1 MSKNNMFNQKL
12 KQIGGE
18 NIVDGITLKSED
30 KEKILNFINANTN
43 QNYILNDNKLEKEKN
58 EQEIKNT
65 LLDEEIDC
73 AIKENRKIL
82 IALSENVENV
92 IEMYISE
99 DNTERLIL
107 IDKDFCEK
115 DNLEDIALADR
126 LTKALFITHENDG
139 IALLSSTAIKAVI
152 ATSSNVYH
160 GPDSSNYA
168 KVGSIDAG
176 EDPVYILA
184 TSMDWYHIEYV
195 VTSTGKHKTGY
206 IPKSVVSSYSGGE
219 LTEEDFYGGYCYA
232 TTELDVRTCDDF
244 SLTAPVGTL
253 FKLEGCTFLFS
264 YEFNGNNIAFI
275 EYSTS
280 SGTKR
285 GYVYAKYLKFTCETI
300 VCIAKEDIP
309 VYSGPDFNAYAK
321 AGTIYKNELMSLL
334 AKESNIIYVEYNTTS
349 GRKRG
354 YVDWYK
360 VNPRDYT
367 PGTYFNDFYPTP
379 DNSSCHVNDESI
391 TVYGGPSTNYANIGS
406 VRNENI
412 ICLWSNDST
421 FNLTC
426 IEYVVT
432 STGLLKR
439 GYIDASKIIEGPKAL
454 ENNPLEE
461 FSANSYFSKF
471 TYGKTQLNRD
481 MCYLKTGSGS
491 KHIFLVFAQHGWED
505 GRTSAGSLQ
514 HGDGNMLLKIA
525 KNFINRFSA
534 MDATQ
539 RNTILTNWTIF
550 LFPGINLDGI
560 VNGYDN
566 NGFGRCFYNGI
577 DPNRSWPGNF
587 KVFTSPRNKTGS
599 SYLGASELVQ
609 LRDCLMKNASSSE
622 NILLD
627 IHGWENSFI
636 TNSTTLSD
644 CYLPKLKELSSSCRR
659 KSLGIA
665 SGYLATWAENS
676 PSISK
681 TATNMPGL
689 GASSALLEFPP
700 TTDYS
705 DSNAAV
711 YGSKFFNATIDLLLK
726 KSNSAPITHENDKL
740 ITQLKELYNQA
751 KIWNGSTNV
760 EENNKVVLDYLRHE
774 TYTLTGNGTI
784 YSISDLGNASFVDT
798 LIAKLKASIKGGAFD
813 YVSGTFPVDKLARGE
828 IMNIF
833 VGYVAKKAYFEA
845 IEKLNKNDLKVSNIQ
860 VHINALNTKIHLDHF
875 AITALTYMNRVN
887 PYYRDLNGW
896 AGDLIQLLGQCQKK
910 YNEGNYEYTAD
921 QFMKLIGCRY
931 DSDLDNTGFS
941 STSATGF
948 DYEDLYQ
955 DMDALILSEELRTT
969 PIYDVFDE
977 YYNKGGDD
985 RRTSRFINKLISDS
999 SQMSFPS
1006 GATNEDKIEYIAR
1019 QYVAK
1024 ELPGVNNLLLEFF
1037 KVGFGDW
1044 DSDKWGAKASLGFRN
1059 KIKRT

>member
-1 MSKNNMFNQKL
+1 MIEKEMFNQKL
-12 KQIGGE
+12 EQIGGGKIE
-18 NIVDGITLKSED
+18 EGISIRGD
-30 KEKILNFINANTN
+30 NKEKILDFINANTN
-43 QNYILNDNKLEKEKN
+43 YNYILNNNFLEKEPTDSK
-58 EQEIKNT
+58 EIIQT
-65 LLDEEIDC
+65 LLDEEISQ
-73 AIKENRKIL
+73 AIVEKRKI
-82 IALSENVENV
+82 ILSLSSNITED
-92 IEMYISE
+92 IEVYISS
-99 DNTERLIL
+99 DNVFERIIL
-107 IDKDFCEK
+107 LNSNSFIKKE
-115 DNLEDIALADR
+115 LQDIALADY
-126 LTKALFITHENDG
+126 LTKALFKSNQG
-139 IALLSSTAIKAVI
+139 ISLLSSTAIKAVI
-152 ATSSNVYH
+152 STASNVYH

-168 KVGSIDAG
+168 SVGSISAG

-184 TSMDWYHIEYV
+184 KPMGWYHIEYV
-195 VTSTGKHKTGY
+195 VTSTGKHKSGY
-206 IPKSVVSSYSGGE
+206 IPENVVSSYSGGE
-219 LTEEDFYGGYCYA
+219 PTEEDFYGGYCYA

-253 FKLEGCTFLFS
+253 FKNEGCTFLFS
-264 YEFNGNNIAFI
+264 YEFNGQNIAFI

-285 GYVYAKYLKFTCETI
+285 GYVYSKYLHFPLETI
-300 VCIAKEDIP
+300 VCIANENIP
-309 VYSGPDFNAYAK
+309 VYSGPDFNAYEK
-321 AGTIYKNELMSLL
+321 IGTIYKNELLSLL

-354 YVDWYK
+354 FVDWYK
-360 VNPRDYT
+360 VNPRDYI
-367 PGTYFNDFYPTP
+367 PGTFFNDFYPTP
-379 DNSSCHVNDESI
+379 DNSSCHVIDEKI
-391 TVYGGPSTNYANIGS
+391 TVYAGPSTNYANIGS

-412 ICLWSNDST
+412 VCFWTNTTDI
-421 FNLTC
+421 NLTC

-439 GYIDASKIIEGPKAL
+439 GYIDASKIVDGPLAL

-461 FSANSYFSKF
+461 FYSDSYFTKVN
-471 TYGKTQLNRD
+471 YGKTQLNRD
-481 MCYLKTGSGS
+481 MCYLRAGNGA

-505 GRTSAGSLQ
+505 GKNSSGALQ

-525 KNFINRFSA
+525 KNFINRFSS
-534 MDATQ
+534 MNNEQ
-539 RNTILTNWTIF
+539 RNTILNNWTIF

-587 KVFTSPRNKTGS
+587 KVYTSPRNKTGPN
-599 SYLGASELVQ
+599 YLGAPELVA
-609 LRDCLMKNASSSE
+609 LRNCLMGNASNNE

-644 CYLPKLKELSSSCRR
+644 CYLPKLKEISSNCKR

-676 PSISK
+676 RSAPTNSL
-681 TATNMPGL
+681 NMPGL

-711 YGSKFFNATIDLLLK
+711 YGSKFFSATVDLLLK
-726 KSNSAPITHENDKL
+726 KSDSAPITNKNDKL

-751 KIWNGSTNV
+751 SLWGLSNNV
-760 EENNKVVLDYLRHE
+760 EENNKTVLDYLRHE

-784 YSISDLGNASFVDT
+784 YSTSDLGNENF
-798 LIAKLKASIKGGAFD
+798 IKQLKSRLVESIKGGAFD
-813 YVSGTFPVDKLARGE
+813 FVSGTFPTDKLIRGE
-828 IMNIF
+828 IMNIL

-845 IEKLNKNDLKVSNIQ
+845 IENLNNVDLKVENIK
-860 VHINALNTKIHLDHF
+860 VYINAINTQIGLDHF

-887 PYYRDLNGW
+887 PYFRDLNGW
-896 AGDLIQLLGQCQKK
+896 AGDLIQLLGNCQEK
-910 YNEGNYEYTAD
+910 YDKDHYEYTAD

-931 DSDLDNTGFS
+931 ETDLENTGFN
-941 STSATGF
+941 TIAETGF
-948 DYEDLYQ
+948 SYEDLYQ
-955 DMDALILSEELRTT
+955 DMDALILSEELRSK
-969 PIYDVFDE
+969 PIYEVFDE

-999 SQMSFPS
+999 SQMSFPAGS
-1006 GATNEDKIEYIAR
+1006 TNEDKIEYIAR

-1024 ELPGVNNLLLEFF
+1024 ELPGANNLLLEFF

-1044 DSDKWGAKASLGFRN
+1044 DSDKWGAKAALGFRN